1 MDTSNTLNIFSD
13 DRMWTVKAGSPTRVG
28 TPKHTHMQLTRV
40 ATTRLLSWCCAACVG
55 LGDVDVS
62 RGLALPAHAAP
73 SSTLAENA
81 PSTTASA
88 RVTKRVFVDVRVIQS
103 FTPESGVLEDA
114 AVRGRLTFGLFGE
127 NSPKGVAKFLSFTTG
142 NIGQFTEGDGP
153 SYRTGSFERLQPG
166 RLLEGGRING
176 LKQIEFAGTLEYS
189 FGSRLL
195 PLSPILEANDL
206 RHDARGLLTRRIFD
220 AGPEFSVTLS
230 PTPSLDGDY
239 EVLGRLEEGA
249 ENEAVLKLLEGL
261 PYITG
266 RSLEEPGSAP
276 DQVFNAQKAFFTTVA
291 KGIGDQRA
299 TDRTGQL
306 LRRVEIVNCG
316 VL

>member
-1 MDTSNTLNIFSD
+1 M
-13 DRMWTVKAGSPTRVG
+13 
-28 TPKHTHMQLTRV
+28 HLTRV
-40 ATTRLLSWCCAACVG
+40 ATTRLLSWACAACVG
-55 LGDVDVS
+55 LGGVDVS
-62 RGLALPAHAAP
+62 RGLALPAYAAP
-73 SSTLAENA
+73 ASNLAEKA
-81 PSTTASA
+81 PSMTASA
-88 RVTKRVFVDVRVIQS
+88 KVTKRVFVDVRIIQS
-103 FTPESGVLEDA
+103 YVPESGVLEDA
-114 AVRGRLTFGLFGE
+114 AVRGRLVFGLFGDD
-127 NSPKGVAKFLSFTTG
+127 SPKGVEKFLGFTTG

-176 LKQIEFAGTLEYS
+176 LKQIEFAGALEYS

-195 PLSPILEANDL
+195 PLSPVLEANNL

-230 PTPSLDGDY
+230 PTLSLDGDY
-239 EVLGRLEEGA
+239 EVLGRLEEG
-249 ENEAVLKLLEGL
+249 EDVLKVLEEL

-266 RSLEEPGSAP
+266 RSLEEPGSTS
-276 DQVFNAQKAFFTTVA
+276 DQVYKAQKAFFTTVA

-299 TDRTGQL
+299 ADRTGQL

-316 VL
+316 TL